1 MGLNAAILVG
11 KNPLPDAELG
21 AADEVEVVEQIGEPT
36 TFRLRYPL
44 AVKSGDFPLLR
55 DGRLDPGS
63 ELTVV
68 APAGGVQHRL
78 VAGQIYGQSI
88 HLEHGG
94 AKSWVEAIGGD
105 LTMQMDREVKA
116 KVWPAGT
123 IRDVITGL
131 ITSHKATPDVEAL
144 TTKLSE
150 DNHLFVQRD
159 TDLRVLRRL
168 ARRYGCWFWV
178 STNPLGITTA
188 HFRRPQLGGSPA
200 ATLKINVADPD
211 KPNLNKLV
219 IEWDVE
225 RPTTAVA
232 SQLDLRTNASISGD
246 VQKSPLSSLGKK
258 GFHQIA
264 GARSVQI
271 VAPVD
276 DGGDLKA
283 RSEAALIDGGW
294 FLRAR
299 GETSVRALGTV
310 LRAHSVVQVDGLGS
324 RHSGKYVVAMVRH
337 RIDAAA
343 HVMQFTLARNAWEA

>member
-1 MGLNAAILVG
+1 MGLDVAILVG
-11 KNPLPDAELG
+11 KTEDKELA
-21 AADEVEVVEQIGEPT
+21 AADQVEVVEQIGEPT

-44 AVKSGDFPLLR
+44 SIQAGDFPLLR
-55 DGRLDPGS
+55 DGRLGPGS

-68 APAGGVQHRL
+68 APVKGVQHHL
-78 VAGQIYGQSI
+78 VAGQVYGQEI
-88 HLEHGG
+88 HMEHGG
-94 AKSWVEAIGGD
+94 GSSWVEAIGGD

-116 KVWPAGT
+116 KVWPPGT
-123 IRDVITGL
+123 IRDVISGIL
-131 ITSHKATPDVEAL
+131 APYQVKPDVEQL

-150 DNHLFVQRD
+150 ADHLFVQRD

-178 STNPLGITTA
+178 STDAMGINTG
-188 HFRRPQLGGSPA
+188 HFRRPQLTGSETG
-200 ATLKINVADPD
+200 TLTIHLDGASLKKID
-211 KPNLNKLV
+211 

-225 RPTTAVA
+225 RPTTAIA
-232 SQLDLRTNASISGD
+232 SQLNLRTLAPIAGD
-246 VQKSPLSSLGKK
+246 VQKSPLPPLGGKA
-258 GFHQIA
+258 FASIA
-264 GARSVQI
+264 KTRGVQI
-271 VAPVD
+271 GAPVD

-299 GETSVRALGTV
+299 GETSARALGAV
-310 LRAHSVVQVDGLGS
+310 LRTHTVVKLDGMGT
-324 RHSGKYVVAMVRH
+324 RHSGKYVVEMVRH